1 MKSSSECKPAVIEL
15 HNVDMQFDLDLYRAE
30 TLKQNLHRLMSLEFL
45 KRRPQPLFSA
55 LKNLSVTICEGEKVG
70 LIGINGSGKTT
81 LCRVLTGLYTPTK
94 GKAKIAHL
102 PRALFSIG
110 TAIQP
115 ELSGRE
121 NVEYLTRLLFP
132 FRKRYQ
138 DIIEEILEFS
148 ELGEFVDVPFEK
160 YSNGMKTRL
169 CLSLISSRPDKILIL
184 DEIFNG
190 ADGYFAKKI
199 SERFLH
205 IIEKSGTV
213 LFVSHSLPLV
223 ELICERTLVLHKGEI
238 VFDGKSSDAIQ
249 FYREN
254 ILKGLENQVEL

>member
-1 MKSSSECKPAVIEL
+1 MTSSSECNPIAIEL
-15 HNVDMQFDLDLYRAE
+15 KDVEMLFDLDVYRPS
-30 TLKQNLHRLMSLEFL
+30 TLKQSLHNFINLGFWR
-45 KRRPQPLFSA
+45 KKTPPLFQA
-55 LKNLSVTICEGEKVG
+55 LKNLNLKIHEGEKVG

-81 LCRVLTGLYTPTK
+81 LCRVLTGLYSPTR
-94 GKAKIAHL
+94 GKAKVSHL

-121 NVEYLTRLLFP
+121 NVEYLVRLLFP
-132 FRKRYQ
+132 FRKRYR

-160 YSNGMKTRL
+160 YSNGMRTRL

-190 ADGYFAKKI
+190 ADGYFARKI
-199 SERFLH
+199 SERFLQ

-223 ELICERTLVLHKGEI
+223 ELICERTIVLHKGEI
-238 VFDGKSSDAIQ
+238 VYDGKSADAIKY
-249 FYREN
+249 YREN
-254 ILKGLENQVEL
+254 VLKGLENQVEV